1 MRPPRSRPLCRGS
14 TDNIWLWSKAFPI
27 LDRNWARMANT
38 SVAWMARPVAHGN
51 KTRAKVV
58 SKLEKESREQLLIW
72 AKNCLVEQLEVDVKE
87 HLRVLGKEI
96 LKDAPIPKK
105 GPWDK

>member
-1 MRPPRSRPLCRGS
+1 
-14 TDNIWLWSKAFPI
+14 
-27 LDRNWARMANT
+27 
-38 SVAWMARPVAHGN
+38 MARPVAHGN